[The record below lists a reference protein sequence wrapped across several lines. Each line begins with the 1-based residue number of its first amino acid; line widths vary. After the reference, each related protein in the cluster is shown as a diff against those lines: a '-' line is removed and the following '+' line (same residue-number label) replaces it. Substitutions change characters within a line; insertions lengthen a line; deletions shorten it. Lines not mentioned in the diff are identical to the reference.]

1 MVQTPT
7 KTLTLAEFLTLAE
20 TDPASEYI
28 DGKIIQKPMPKGSH
42 STIQGE
48 GVAVINAIT
57 KPQRIAWAFPE
68 LRCTF
73 GGRSIVPDIA
83 VFTWERIPIQDDG
96 NIAEN
101 FNVFPDWSIEILSPE
116 HSVTRVT
123 LNLLHC
129 LKYGCQLGWLI
140 DPAERLVIV
149 YSPNQSPSYFE
160 ELRAILPVPEF
171 ASGVQ
176 LTLEQLFGW
185 LKVR

>member
-7 KTLTLAEFLTLAE
+7 KTLTLAEFLTLPE

-48 GVAVINAIT
+48 GVAIINAIT

-116 HSVTRVT
+116 QSVTRVT

-160 ELRAILPVPEF
+160 EPRAILPVPEF

>member
-7 KTLTLAEFLTLAE
+7 KTLTLAEFLTLPE

-48 GVAVINAIT
+48 GVAVINAMT

-83 VFTWERIPIQDDG
+83 MFTWERIPIQDDG

-116 HSVTRVT
+116 QSVTRVT

-160 ELRAILPVPEF
+160 EPRAILPVPEF